1 MYCPNCGTPND
12 DNGTFCTSCGSAF
25 RNLEAPR
32 QDFAQAPPMRAPA
45 HQPMQQ
51 STNQRPITINT
62 KPYKTEFTLGLIGSI
77 LGIAL
82 FQLLFIGGIIE
93 ETDWGGGVAIIVSSL
108 FVLASFIL
116 GFVGV
121 SQLNKGKGSGGILLV
136 VGGGL
141 GFIAMF
147 FDIWITWT
155 CILYFPLLLTGG
167 IIALARKSIVERDYP
182 NTY

>member
-32 QDFAQAPPMRAPA
+32 QNPAEAPPMRAPSQ
-45 HQPMQQ
+45 QPMQH
-51 STNQRPITINT
+51 SSNQRPITIDN
-62 KPYKTEFTLGLIGSI
+62 KPYKTEFILGLIGSI
-77 LGIAL
+77 LGIAM
-82 FQLLFIGGIIE
+82 FQILFIGGIVE
-93 ETDWGGGVAIIVSSL
+93 ETDWGGGAAIIVSSL
-108 FVLASFIL
+108 LVLAAFIL

-121 SQLNKGKGSGGILLV
+121 SALNKGKGSGGVLLV

-147 FDIWITWT
+147 FEIWITWST
-155 CILYFPLLLTGG
+155 LFFFPLLLAGG
-167 IIALARKSIVERDYP
+167 IMALSRRKIVERDYP
-182 NTY
+182 HTY

>member
-25 RNLEAPR
+25 RNLEAP
-32 QDFAQAPPMRAPA
+32 QPVSAQAPPMRTPSQ
-45 HQPMQQ
+45 QPLQQ
-51 STNQRPITINT
+51 SANQQPITIDT

-77 LGIAL
+77 FGIAI

-93 ETDWGGGVAIIVSSL
+93 ETDWGGGVGIILASL

-121 SQLNKGKGSGGILLV
+121 SKLNKGKGSGGVLLI

-147 FDIWITWT
+147 FDIWFTWT
-155 CILYFPLLLTGG
+155 TILYFPLLLTGG
-167 IIALARKSIVERDYP
+167 IIALSRKRIVERDYP